1 MKNKDNSEEKPED
14 ESVIVSKGGGKIR
27 VKDEKIEWIR
37 SESGR
42 TYSYKEVIPKKL
54 EKETIKRIQQKEK
67 EKLNK
72 KETSKDSEYLK
83 IASKLFSTTSRKVI
97 GNNSFKKMQ
106 DQLVKANL
114 KFTPIGYLSTIFL
127 TTSISILIA
136 GFLFLFFLFFN
147 FGATL
152 PIITRATETIN
163 IRFFKVF
170 WILFVVPIVT
180 FLMMYIY
187 PSLEKSSA
195 GQNIDNELPFAT
207 IHMASIAGS
216 MINPINIFEII
227 NSTKEYPSLEKEFTK
242 MINEIN
248 IYGYDIVSALK
259 NTAKNSS
266 SKKLTELLNGL
277 ATTLNSGGDL
287 PKFFE
292 ERSQTLLFNYR
303 IQQQKDSKSAETSMD
318 MYISLLIAAPMILML
333 LMMIMK
339 LSGLGISMSVTMIG
353 LLITLGVVI
362 LNIFFIVFLQLKR
375 QH

>member
-1 MKNKDNSEEKPED
+1 MVDKTKPED
-14 ESVIVSKGGGKIR
+14 EGIITSKGGGKIR
-27 VKDEKIEWIR
+27 VKDERIEWIR
-37 SESGR
+37 SEEGF
-42 TYSYKEVIPKKL
+42 TYNYKEVSPKEL
-54 EKETIKRIQQKEK
+54 EKETIKRIQKKQKK
-67 EKLNK
+67 EIEDSKKNK
-72 KETSKDSEYLK
+72 KSESEYLK
-83 IASKLFSTTSRKVI
+83 IASKIFSKTSRRFM
-97 GNNSFKKMQ
+97 GNKSFQKMQ
-106 DQLVKANL
+106 DQLMKANL
-114 KFTPIGYLSTIFL
+114 KFTPVGYLSTIFL
-127 TTSISILIA
+127 TTTISALIA

-152 PIITRATETIN
+152 PIITRATETVN

-180 FLMMYIY
+180 FLTMYIY
-187 PSLEKSSA
+187 PSLEKKSA
-195 GQNIDNELPFAT
+195 GEMIDIELPFAT

-216 MINPINIFEII
+216 MINPIKIFEII
-227 NSTKEYPSLEKEFTK
+227 NTTKEYPALEKEFTK

-248 IYGYDIVSALK
+248 IYGYDLVSALK
-259 NTAKNSS
+259 NTAKNSP
-266 SKKLTELLNGL
+266 SKKLSELLNGL

-303 IQQQKDSKSAETSMD
+303 IQQQKDAKAAETAMD

-339 LSGLGISMSVTMIG
+339 LSGLGIAMSVSMIG
-353 LLITLGVVI
+353 LLVTLGVVI
-362 LNIFFIVFLQLKR
+362 LNIFFLVFLQLKR